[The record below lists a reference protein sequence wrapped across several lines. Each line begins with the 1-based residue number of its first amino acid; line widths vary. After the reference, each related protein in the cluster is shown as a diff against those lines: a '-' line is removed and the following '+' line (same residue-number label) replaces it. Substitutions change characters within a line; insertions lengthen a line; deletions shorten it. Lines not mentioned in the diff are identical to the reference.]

1 MCVNWMVSFCKV
13 WGWVKK
19 VFDLLMLMDQHNF
32 YKEKHFYWVFGTTL
46 YVIIPV
52 PYSFL
57 IKLPHILHSV
67 RGQSLGENH
76 LSWLTEDE
84 ILQSKDEL
92 PGCDMK
98 NDIADL
104 KDLIVSVKEEL
115 NEMKTGFIKEVN
127 DKLPV
132 CDRKNDIADLKD
144 LMVSIRK
151 ELNEMKTEFMEEI
164 KAMWKDTKEEKPS
177 KKVSTTKN
185 KCMS

>member
-1 MCVNWMVSFCKV
+1 M
-13 WGWVKK
+13 
-19 VFDLLMLMDQHNF
+19 
-32 YKEKHFYWVFGTTL
+32 
-46 YVIIPV
+46 
-52 PYSFL
+52 
-57 IKLPHILHSV
+57 
-67 RGQSLGENH
+67 GENH

-98 NDIADL
+98 NDIANL
-104 KDLIVSVKEEL
+104 KDVMVSVKEEL